1 MTQKDEA
8 LRMAIEAME
17 NEDDK
22 PPIPYGIRII
32 RAINACKAALSEPEQ
47 VSLPKIDYDADMD
60 RYYIPMPAGWEM
72 QTKGKGSSFRL
83 CDTKTGERYH
93 VTDTFLQQALEQMA
107 REMHEA
113 SKQVS
118 LPDGYFYTSPSGVDG
133 YFFGEMHEHT
143 KDLVKS
149 VGITNVKPFYLHGL
163 TLPDG
168 WVPVPIEP
176 DRSQLDEIE
185 KELKACIARSLKTAA
200 RCVYKTF
207 IKSAPKLKDK
217 G

>member
-1 MTQKDEA
+1 MNKKYEA

-17 NEDDK
+17 TCDIDMWTFS
-22 PPIPYGIRII
+22 
-32 RAINACKAALSEPEQ
+32 AIDIALALAACKAALSEPEQ
-47 VSLPKIDYDADMD
+47 VDINPCDGHYQLVTIGESEQVSLPKIDYNADMD

-93 VTDTFLQQALEQMA
+93 VLDERLQPVLEQMA

-118 LPDGYFYTSPSGVDG
+118 LPDGWVA
-133 YFFGEMHEHT
+133 
-143 KDLVKS
+143 
-149 VGITNVKPFYLHGL
+149 
-163 TLPDG
+163 
-168 WVPVPIEP
+168 VPVEP
-176 DRSQLDEIE
+176 TADMLKSTLEVHCRSIDNFSWTAMY
-185 KELKACIARSLKTAA
+185 KAMLQA
-200 RCVYKTF
+200 
-207 IKSAPKLKDK
+207 APKLNEK